1 MVGEG
6 FSGFPRGGFTGAYQ
20 DANTKLIHLGAHYK
34 DSVMQL
40 LSIARLVSLLESS
53 DHPPA
58 AAVLAVASSLADRS
72 IPLARQ
78 EARRWR
84 ATLSLKYSMVR
95 DRGFRVEGLESL
107 LESLAKVDER
117 CVLGG
122 SITSEEKSCLI
133 VLDEAGDAIVG
144 MLYIVS
150 ELTTRASDLRRPR

>member
-1 MVGEG
+1 
-6 FSGFPRGGFTGAYQ
+6 
-20 DANTKLIHLGAHYK
+20 
-34 DSVMQL
+34 
-40 LSIARLVSLLESS
+40 
-53 DHPPA
+53 
-58 AAVLAVASSLADRS
+58 
-72 IPLARQ
+72 
-78 EARRWR
+78 
-84 ATLSLKYSMVR
+84 MVR